1 MERHLVTIQRIL
13 ALNPIPNADK
23 IEQATILGWSLVV
36 PKGDFKV
43 GDLCV
48 YCEVDS
54 ILPDKPEFEFL
65 RTRRFR
71 IKTIRLKGVISQ
83 GIAFPLSILKDSC
96 LIVPQVTEGQDV
108 TDLLGVTKFEIPIPV
123 CMSGIMKGNFPGF
136 IPKTDEERIQNI
148 PWILDV
154 YHNQGPF
161 NYTEKLDGTSATYY
175 IKDGIFGVCS
185 RNIDLA
191 RPEPDVSAKDKIL
204 NVFWKV
210 ANELHLEDNMKRL
223 GDNFAIQGE
232 IIGPGIRQNRYGLNE
247 HRIYIYNVFDI
258 ATGKYADVH
267 AIDIIKALGLVSVP
281 LVSITKTLPP
291 DIETLVKFATIQ
303 SIIAP
308 SILIEGMV
316 IRPKYNI
323 NDARIGR
330 LSFKVLNPE
339 YLLKY
344 GD

>member
-1 MERHLVTIQRIL
+1 MERKLASIQKIL

-36 PKGDFKV
+36 QKGVFKV
-43 GDLCV
+43 GDLAV
-48 YCEVDS
+48 FCEIDS

-65 RTRRFR
+65 RARKFR
-71 IKTIRLKGVISQ
+71 IKTIKLKGIVSQ
-83 GIAFPLSILKDSC
+83 GIAFPLSILPVGAFIEGDN
-96 LIVPQVTEGQDV
+96 VTEV
-108 TDLLGVTKFEIPIPV
+108 LGVTKFEIPIPV
-123 CMSGIMKGNFPGF
+123 CMSGIMKGSFPGF
-136 IPKTDEERIQNI
+136 IPKTDEERIQNV

-175 IKDGIFGVCS
+175 IKDGVFGVCS
-185 RNIDLA
+185 RNINLA
-191 RPEPDVSAKDKIL
+191 RPEPGVSVKDKIL

-232 IIGPGIRQNRYGLNE
+232 IIGPGIQQNRYGLNE

-258 ATGKYADVH
+258 ATGSYADVH
-267 AIDIIKALGLVSVP
+267 AIDIIKALNLISVP
-281 LVSITKTLPP
+281 LVSVTKTLPP

-308 SILIEGMV
+308 SIPIEGMV
-316 IRPKYNI
+316 IRPKHNI

-344 GD
+344 GE